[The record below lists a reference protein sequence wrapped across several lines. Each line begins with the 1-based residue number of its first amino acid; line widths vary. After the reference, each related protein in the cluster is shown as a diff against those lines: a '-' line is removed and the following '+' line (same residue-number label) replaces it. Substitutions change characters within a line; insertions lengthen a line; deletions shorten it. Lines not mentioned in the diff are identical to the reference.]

1 VCVCDKRLRGELK
14 QKPVAMIAL
23 LIAYLLT
30 SRGTHV
36 TAIYAT
42 DSGVCFMQSNVQNIV
57 P

>member
-1 VCVCDKRLRGELK
+1 MCVCDKRLRGELK